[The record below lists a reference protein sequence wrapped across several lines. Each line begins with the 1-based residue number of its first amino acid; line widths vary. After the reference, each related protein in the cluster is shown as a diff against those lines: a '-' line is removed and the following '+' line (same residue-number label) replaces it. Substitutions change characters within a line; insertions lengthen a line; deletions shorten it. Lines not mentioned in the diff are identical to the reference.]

1 MKLSRAVFSEPKATD
16 VEMVGLVPSG
26 DDKGGAS
33 VPGPKDGTV
42 WNTIAMVRVPSTRTG
57 IPGYV
62 HQHASN
68 SNPVAKDDVEALV
81 RSVVLPRAEAEEPY
95 KSNTDLFEKP
105 TSLHIQSMEVHGP
118 TTDKPRL
125 FVCGVF
131 KSTAGG
137 VPDTGF
143 QFSVDPPKPALMA
156 LLGIVDAF
164 VLPAVIAE
172 VLEP

>member
-1 MKLSRAVFSEPKATD
+1 MKLSRAVFAEPKSTD

-26 DDKGGAS
+26 EDKGGGG

-42 WNTIAMVRVPSTRTG
+42 WNTIATVRVPSTRTG

-68 SNPVAKDDVEALV
+68 SNPLAKDDVEALV
-81 RSVVLPRAEAEEPY
+81 RSVVLPRAESEEPY
-95 KSNTDLFEKP
+95 KSNADIFEKP

-125 FVCGVF
+125 FVRGVF
-131 KSTAGG
+131 KSTASGL
-137 VPDTGF
+137 PDTGF
-143 QFSVDPPKPALMA
+143 QFSVDPPRPALTA